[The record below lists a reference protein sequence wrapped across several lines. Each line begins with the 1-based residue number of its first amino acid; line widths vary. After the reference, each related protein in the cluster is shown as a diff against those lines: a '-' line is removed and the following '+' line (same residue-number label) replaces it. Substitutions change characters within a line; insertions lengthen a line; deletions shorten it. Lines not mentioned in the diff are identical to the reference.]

1 MQSCPHG
8 HWKDGWWGWGGGK
21 RDGGQ
26 GNGGVGWKGAA
37 QAWGW
42 GLGWGCGGVA
52 GVRFSRRSID
62 HLPQTAARRES
73 RRWPAECRCLAVT
86 TCQTTTA
93 LRKTRQGRPG
103 RTVPSQ
109 KLPELQ
115 GDGQDNPNNNNT
127 PSQEW
132 GDGGGG
138 GGVGIGDAGS
148 RAWLSQIV
156 PEQPGLRKIRH
167 GKPESYCHNLSH
179 THRAAQGRK
188 DESFDVTNCQISTE
202 LRKIGK
208 TRASTSQ
215 TVKHPQSCA
224 RSDMKDK
231 SFDVTNCQTTTG
243 LCQIRHERQ
252 ELRRHKLSNNHRAA
266 QNRQGRLET
275 LHPPLQSHLVAVSKA
290 KAVNQF
296 LVHVRLTI
304 HAAH

>member
-1 MQSCPHG
+1 MA
-8 HWKDGWWGWGGGK
+8 GWGGKGRPRRGGGGWGGG
-21 RDGGQ
+21 
-26 GNGGVGWKGAA
+26 AE
-37 QAWGW
+37 
-42 GLGWGCGGVA
+42 GLRASG
-52 GVRFSRRSID
+52 FQDDRSIISRKQ
-62 HLPQTAARRES
+62 LQGGSPAAGRQNAVVSPSQPVKQPQRCTRPDRADR
-73 RRWPAECRCLAVT
+73 AEPY
-86 TCQTTTA
+86 
-93 LRKTRQGRPG
+93 RP
-103 RTVPSQ
+103 Q

-132 GDGGGG
+132 GDWGGGG
-138 GGVGIGDAGS
+138 GFGIGDAGS

-156 PEQPGLRKIRH
+156 PKQPGLRKIRH

-179 THRAAQGRK
+179 THRAAQDRK

-208 TRASTSQ
+208 TRTSTSQ

-243 LCQIRHERQ
+243 LRQIRHERQ

-275 LHPPLQSHLVAVSKA
+275 LHPPLQSH
-290 KAVNQF
+290 
-296 LVHVRLTI
+296 
-304 HAAH
+304 